1 MNPWLRELV
10 RTLAT
15 IAVEDAREREARGQ
29 GSLRVSGE
37 EPLTPISSHGNVA
50 TGVNGNPSKTTRTGR
65 EADQ

>member
-15 IAVEDAREREARGQ
+15 IAIEDARVREARGQ
-29 GSLRVSGE
+29 DSFRVSGE
-37 EPLTPISSHGNVA
+37 EPLTPISSHGNVE
-50 TGVNGNPSKTTRTGR
+50 TGGNGNPSKTTRIGR